1 MADINLLP
9 VAEKEAENLEVL
21 RKRLTIVS
29 IVLLVFT
36 AVFTLITLG
45 LFTSFASQ
53 RSNLITK
60 IEASSNEITS
70 LKATEELIVVIKGK
84 VSAGYKILT
93 ARVNFAN
100 IFGQLSGLVP
110 AGVYFTYM
118 RFTSDKVIISG
129 KAKTSA
135 EMAGLVSSL
144 TSASGSQIISSVNID
159 SLNSDENGVF
169 SFAISGQLAV
179 TK

>member
-60 IEASSNEITS
+60 IEASSNEINS

-100 IFGQLSGLVP
+100 IFGQ
-110 AGVYFTYM
+110 
-118 RFTSDKVIISG
+118 SG